1 MISLSALTRLFFRKT
16 DDELDTISAQAEAV
30 ITSGMTSIS
39 ALSQSAS
46 YSPEMAGVVIEAVEA
61 VRSARA
67 TNPSAC
73 ADDLPGPALGHAT
86 RFQQTQDPQGVTW
99 GA

>member
-1 MISLSALTRLFFRKT
+1 MISLSALTRVFFRKT
-16 DDELDTISAQAEAV
+16 DAELDAISAQAEAV

-46 YSPEMAGVVIEAVEA
+46 YSPESASIVLEAVEA

-67 TNPSAC
+67 SDPNAC
-73 ADDLPGPALGHAT
+73 AEDLPGPALGHAT
-86 RFQQTQDPQGVTW
+86 RFQQSQDPQGATW